1 MAKSKTVRRM
11 QLAVLISGEGSNL
24 QAILDACA
32 SGILPAEVCA
42 VISDRAD
49 ASGLRRAIA
58 ANVPVHTIQSAT
70 RAERADYDMALRLL
84 IERRNPQLILLA
96 GFMRILSA
104 GFVQNYH
111 GRLLNIHPAL
121 LPKYRGLH
129 THGRV
134 LAAGER
140 EHGCSVHFVTEE
152 LDGGPVIAQ
161 AKVAVET
168 SDTEQTLAAR
178 VRQREHALYPL
189 VVRWLAEG
197 RVKLNEDRVS
207 FDGQPLSAPQVFGIN
222 EDIV

>member
-32 SGILPAEVCA
+32 SGVFPAEVCA

-70 RAERADYDMALRLL
+70 RTERADYDMALRLL

-129 THGRV
+129 THRRV